1 MASSL
6 INAVSGKGAMAAAKG
21 HKDGFLPLLELPL
34 IMKVLG
40 KEVMRAGRGYNNMD
54 RMDKNV

>member
-1 MASSL
+1 
-6 INAVSGKGAMAAAKG
+6 MAAAKG

-34 IMKVLG
+34 KMKVLG

-54 RMDKNV
+54 HMDKNV